1 MSAQRA
7 ISLVMAKMALADGT
21 LAVQEREFLAP
32 MLGGM
37 EGLDEALNIA
47 RKTPLK
53 DLVAPID
60 NYADRFFIALRAASM
75 AHIDSDFDTS
85 EEALY
90 RELLELL
97 SLEKT
102 DLALIDQSVKELFEI
117 EPKEPDPRILELFS
131 QSSFT

>member
-1 MSAQRA
+1 
-7 ISLVMAKMALADGT
+7 MAKMAMADGI
-21 LAVQEREFLAP
+21 LAREEREFLAP

-37 EGLDEALNIA
+37 EGLEEALKIA

-53 DLVAPID
+53 DLVAPIT

-75 AHIDSDFDTS
+75 AHIDTDFDAR

-90 RELLELL
+90 AELLELL
-97 SLEKT
+97 GLEKP
-102 DLALIDQSVKELFEI
+102 DMALIDQSVKELFDI
-117 EPKEPDPRILELFS
+117 EPKEPDPRIIELFS